1 MDSKYFTALPR
12 DLAPAE
18 LAQRQKRQRQAEW
31 GVAVAQLGGTLPAPH
46 VLADL
51 QRYIDGELTLE
62 EVSRLSHE
70 PRLSAAYQAVVTRA
84 NLSK

>member
-1 MDSKYFTALPR
+1 MVSKYFSSFPSG
-12 DLAPAE
+12 LAPAE

-31 GVAVAQLGGTLPAPH
+31 GVAVAQLGGTLPAAR

-62 EVSRLSHE
+62 EVSHLTHQPNRS
-70 PRLSAAYQAVVTRA
+70 PAYQAVVTRA
-84 NLSK
+84 KLSE

>member
-1 MDSKYFTALPR
+1 MASKYFTPFPA

-31 GVAVAQLGGTLPAPH
+31 GVAVAQLGGTMPGSR
-46 VLADL
+46 VMADL

-62 EVSRLSHE
+62 EVSRLTHQPE
-70 PRLSAAYQAVVTRA
+70 LSPARR
-84 NLSK
+84 NS